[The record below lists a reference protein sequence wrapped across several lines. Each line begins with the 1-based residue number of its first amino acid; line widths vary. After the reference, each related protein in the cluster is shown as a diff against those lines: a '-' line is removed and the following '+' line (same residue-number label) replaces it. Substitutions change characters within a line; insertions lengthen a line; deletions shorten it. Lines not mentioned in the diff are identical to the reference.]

1 MNPYDEKLLWPGWAN
16 FAKRKQHCDFIAQ
29 GTLISKHSIGKTID
43 RARLHGP
50 VIASRVKRI
59 FNFALIDENYE
70 EHGGRYKRSSED
82 RHCATLNIVHTGNV
96 QDKVNGIL
104 FSTSVTD
111 IDALAQREYG
121 YDLLP
126 VEYQPSDKKSLAY
139 MFIARQESQAIGHRV
154 LDNIL
159 PNESSLSICLTGAA
173 TYGKVFLDTWIESCY
188 LADGTPLM
196 KNPYYKNLVR
206 KLFDWTSHSR
216 VGDV

>member
-1 MNPYDEKLLWPGWAN
+1 MNANDENLLWPGWAN

-29 GTLISKHSIGKTID
+29 GTLINKHSIGKTID

-50 VIASRVKRI
+50 VIASGVKRI

-70 EHGGRYKRSSED
+70 EHGGRYKRSPKDS
-82 RHCATLNIVHTGNV
+82 HCATLNIVHTGNV

-104 FSTSVTD
+104 FSTSPTD

-126 VEYQPSDKKSLAY
+126 VEYRPSDIKALAY
-139 MFIARQESQAIGHRV
+139 MFIARKESQAIGHRV

-196 KNPYYKNLVR
+196 GNFYFQKLVR
-206 KLFDWTSHSR
+206 ELINDINS
-216 VGDV
+216 

>member
-1 MNPYDEKLLWPGWAN
+1 MNPNDENLLWPSWVN
-16 FAKRKQHCDFIAQ
+16 FSKRKQHCKFIAQ
-29 GTLISKHSIGKTID
+29 GTLINKHSIGKTID
-43 RARLHGP
+43 SARLHGP
-50 VIASRVKRI
+50 VIASGVKRI

-70 EHGGRYKRSSED
+70 EYGGRYTRSPKDS
-82 RHCATLNIVHTGNV
+82 HCATLNIVPTGNV

-104 FSTSVTD
+104 FSTSATD

-126 VEYQPSDKKSLAY
+126 VEYQPSDKKARAY
-139 MFIARQESQAIGHRV
+139 MFIARHESQAIGHRV

-188 LADGTPLM
+188 LADGTALM
-196 KNPYYKNLVR
+196 GNLYFQKLVR
-206 KLFDWTSHSR
+206 ELLKDFNF
-216 VGDV
+216 

>member
-1 MNPYDEKLLWPGWAN
+1 MNPNDENLLWPGWAN
-16 FAKRKQHCDFIAQ
+16 CLKRKQNCYFIAQ
-29 GTLISKHSIGKTID
+29 GTLINKHSIGKTID
-43 RARLHGP
+43 RARLYGP
-50 VIASRVKRI
+50 VIASGVRRI
-59 FNFALIDENYE
+59 FNFALMDENYE
-70 EHGGRYKRSSED
+70 EHGGRYKRSTKDS
-82 RHCATLNIVHTGNV
+82 HCATLNIVPTGNV

-104 FSTSVTD
+104 FSTSPTD

-126 VEYQPSDKKSLAY
+126 VEYRPSDKKNPAY
-139 MFIARQESQAIGHRV
+139 MFIARKESQAIGHRV

-196 KNPYYKNLVR
+196 GNFYFH
-206 KLFDWTSHSR
+206 KLIRELLNDINS
-216 VGDV
+216 

>member
-1 MNPYDEKLLWPGWAN
+1 MNPNEEFLLWPNWAN
-16 FAKRKQHCDFIAQ
+16 FSKGKQHCDFIAQ
-29 GTLISKHSIGKTID
+29 GTLINKHSIGKTID

-50 VIASRVKRI
+50 VIALGVRRI
-59 FNFALIDENYE
+59 FNFALTDENYE
-70 EHGGRYKRSSED
+70 EHGGRYKRSQED
-82 RHCATLNIVHTGNV
+82 SHCATLNIVHTGNT

-104 FSTSVTD
+104 FSTLPAD

-126 VEYQPSDKKSLAY
+126 VDYRLKDEKASAY
-139 MFIARQESQAIGHRV
+139 MFIARKESKAIGHRV

-196 KNPYYKNLVR
+196 NNPYFQNLVR
-206 KLFDWTSHSR
+206 ELLKVPSS
-216 VGDV
+216 